1 MRWERASEE
10 NNVVTRERATQV
22 QEGTAKELC
31 RDCTAWYNLVAFWK
45 PGCTYV
51 LTQNACALYC
61 RVQDAPCNGC
71 KPDSEGSW
79 AIGMLRGPSPL
90 HLLPIEAS
98 SAPINT
104 HVSWPVAN
112 PVVTCA
118 CQPEAS
124 NFVADPFLFQHV
136 DGKLYML

>member
-1 MRWERASEE
+1 MSRTVTGET
-10 NNVVTRERATQV
+10 VVYLRPCCIS
-22 QEGTAKELC
+22 L
-31 RDCTAWYNLVAFWK
+31 
-45 PGCTYV
+45 
-51 LTQNACALYC
+51 LTWAHEIALYW

-71 KPDSEGSW
+71 KPDPEGSW
-79 AIGMLRGPSPL
+79 AIGMLRGPSPFNL
-90 HLLPIEAS
+90 SPIEAS
-98 SAPINT
+98 SAPMNT

-112 PVVTCA
+112 PVITCA